1 MPSFLVNVALL
12 GLHLAPCPPKM
23 ALTMARTAVTMQVN
37 DDGASR
43 EIMDEA
49 RDEAEVKA
57 DKATDAIGAAARAAI
72 ADTRVR
78 AEAAVTALRAE
89 IDAADGT
96 HAVTK
101 MLGKKGSLSPSGE
114 LAGALTKPPGTIAI
128 IAQGAPVEAV
138 SQGGFDLDDPVYLS
152 SEFRRGNAV
161 AVCVDVTP
169 EQRLSA
175 KAVKDTAQEQQT
187 AMGEF
192 PGPILVIARDDFVD
206 EVQLAQVAADGAT
219 AVVLPLQ
226 LNGEEQTG
234 ALMAAA
240 AALGLDTLVRVG
252 DEAEVEAA
260 VRLGA
265 SCVCFGDVGV
275 CRADELRQLLPE
287 GVICTHP
294 ALNSTCTPASDAAQ
308 WGAERPPYTWH
319 ARLHLHLHLH
329 LHPAPTTPQLPTPTS
344 SAPGGSQVISV
355 SDCELRSD
363 EAIRD
368 TWRVRDLGFNAVILG
383 TPACREWKALSCW
396 RPSSPPQPPC
406 GRLSRL
412 LMDHWS
418 GRPECAAQRG
428 RLHGTATPA
437 AHSGRRSLQ
446 CEAAVWP

>member
-1 MPSFLVNVALL
+1 MPRVRWKRPLNLESERRRRSSNPAMLCLLVNVALL

-23 ALTMARTAVTMQVN
+23 ALTMTRTAVTMQVN

-43 EIMDEA
+43 EIMDDA
-49 RDEAEVKA
+49 RDEAELKA
-57 DKATDAIGAAARAAI
+57 DKAADAVGAAARAAI

-101 MLGKKGSLSPSGE
+101 ILGKKGSLSPSGE
-114 LAGALTKPPGTIAI
+114 LADALRKPPGTIAI
-128 IAQGAPVEAV
+128 IAQGAQLEVV
-138 SQGGFDLDDPVYLS
+138 SLGGFDLDDPVYLS
-152 SEFRRGNAV
+152 AEFRRGNAV
-161 AVCVDVTP
+161 GVCIDVSP

-175 KAVKDTAQEQQT
+175 KAVKDTAEEQQT

-265 SCVCFGDVGV
+265 SCVCFGDSGV
-275 CRADELRQLLPE
+275 RRADELRQLLPE
-287 GVICTHP
+287 GVIHSHP
-294 ALNSTCTPASDAAQ
+294 ASFLPPHSLLDAAQ
-308 WGAERPPYTWH
+308 WGDQHPPLTWH

-329 LHPAPTTPQLPTPTS
+329 LHLPHLP
-344 SAPGGSQVISV
+344 PLPPRLHLPPLPPLVP
-355 SDCELRSD
+355 LRS
-363 EAIRD
+363 
-368 TWRVRDLGFNAVILG
+368 
-383 TPACREWKALSCW
+383 
-396 RPSSPPQPPC
+396 
-406 GRLSRL
+406 
-412 LMDHWS
+412 
-418 GRPECAAQRG
+418 
-428 RLHGTATPA
+428 
-437 AHSGRRSLQ
+437 
-446 CEAAVWP
+446 

>member
-1 MPSFLVNVALL
+1 
-12 GLHLAPCPPKM
+12 M
-23 ALTMARTAVTMQVN
+23 ALTMTRTAVTMQVN

-43 EIMDEA
+43 EIMDDA
-49 RDEAEVKA
+49 RDEAELKA
-57 DKATDAIGAAARAAI
+57 DKAADAVGAVARAAI

-101 MLGKKGSLSPSGE
+101 ILGKKGSLSPSGE
-114 LAGALTKPPGTIAI
+114 LADALRKPPGTIAI
-128 IAQGAPVEAV
+128 IAQGAQLEVV
-138 SQGGFDLDDPVYLS
+138 SLGGFDLDDPVYLS
-152 SEFRRGNAV
+152 AEFRRGNAV
-161 AVCVDVTP
+161 GVCIDVSP

-175 KAVKDTAQEQQT
+175 KAVKDTAEEQQT
-187 AMGEF
+187 AIGEF

-265 SCVCFGDVGV
+265 SCVCFGDSGV
-275 CRADELRQLLPE
+275 RRADELRQLLPE
-287 GVICTHP
+287 GV
-294 ALNSTCTPASDAAQ
+294 
-308 WGAERPPYTWH
+308 
-319 ARLHLHLHLH
+319 
-329 LHPAPTTPQLPTPTS
+329 
-344 SAPGGSQVISV
+344 VSV
-355 SDCELRSD
+355 SDCELRAD

-383 TPACREWKALSCW
+383 APLMKTCARERCPPTAVLKAMLAKGSVKFGLGM
-396 RPSSPPQPPC
+396 QL
-406 GRLSRL
+406 GR
-412 LMDHWS
+412 ME
-418 GRPECAAQRG
+418 GAKE
-428 RLHGTATPA
+428 
-437 AHSGRRSLQ
+437 SLGSL
-446 CEAAVWP
+446 AM